1 MAIKTKFYGRFC
13 LAFLAVAML
22 LSVSIVSG
30 QTTPSTNPSNP
41 PTATPPS
48 TPQPTPTPTPTPT
61 PAPPVPNPAPEPVG
75 PTPRPPYPAPPPSNI
90 TDRDVA
96 EMNQFLDSHPEI
108 AEQLRKDPSLIDN
121 RSFVAAHPALQEYLQ
136 NHPQLASAFRSRPDL
151 FMRDESRYNGDVA
164 DMSHFL
170 NTHPEIAEQL
180 RKDPKLIDNRAWVT
194 SHPALEEYLQSHPQI
209 AQAFRSDPGAFMRD
223 EDSYD
228 RQAGN
233 RVNVNANDRNRG
245 EFTSFGEFLGG
256 HANVAAE
263 LSNNPTLATNKDY
276 LAMHPELDEYLRAHP
291 TVSQQLAQ
299 DPQGVMNSSWVQKPG
314 GFQAKPVGPTPRPNP
329 AAPNQ

>member
-170 NTHPEIAEQL
+170 TPILKSPSSSARTL
-180 RKDPKLIDNRAWVT
+180 SSST
-194 SHPALEEYLQSHPQI
+194 TG
-209 AQAFRSDPGAFMRD
+209 PG
-223 EDSYD
+223 S
-228 RQAGN
+228 
-233 RVNVNANDRNRG
+233 RVIRR
-245 EFTSFGEFLGG
+245 
-256 HANVAAE
+256 
-263 LSNNPTLATNKDY
+263 
-276 LAMHPELDEYLRAHP
+276 
-291 TVSQQLAQ
+291 
-299 DPQGVMNSSWVQKPG
+299 
-314 GFQAKPVGPTPRPNP
+314 
-329 AAPNQ
+329 